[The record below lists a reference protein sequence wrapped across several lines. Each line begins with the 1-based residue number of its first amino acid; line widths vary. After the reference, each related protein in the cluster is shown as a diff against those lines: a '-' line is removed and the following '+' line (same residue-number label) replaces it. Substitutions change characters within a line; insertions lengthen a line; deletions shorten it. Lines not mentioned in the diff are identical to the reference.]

1 MLKHCTFICG
11 ARGCHIKLAYAVGQC
26 CATDIRHF
34 HVKEVIISRLCGILG
49 TDIRQPKHIVA
60 ASAADSADLL
70 PAVYNNVPPM
80 QYVALLEL
88 HGGAAQQVSAGK
100 LRLGFEEREAILK
113 LIAETVSAG
122 ALIKARTPK
131 KSADLD
137 LRIKERICK

>member
-1 MLKHCTFICG
+1 
-11 ARGCHIKLAYAVGQC
+11 
-26 CATDIRHF
+26 
-34 HVKEVIISRLCGILG
+34 
-49 TDIRQPKHIVA
+49 
-60 ASAADSADLL
+60 
-70 PAVYNNVPPM
+70 M

-113 LIAETVSAG
+113 LIAKTVSAG
-122 ALIKARTPK
+122 ALIKARTPQ